1 MSSIARCIVVT
12 AVITL
17 TLGGCRDAVEPP
29 TGPTV
34 AVDRTELASTRE
46 GPPCQSVPEHAAT
59 AFFCD
64 DFSTGNADRWS
75 PSGGLWGVADGR
87 YVGEGTDERFGCGEF
102 PTNQT
107 LIRDFEARDV
117 DLSLDMTS
125 IERVDKMVVLRSA
138 DSDNQI
144 AVNFR
149 AERPGEFPADLI
161 VQERSQCAFTLLT
174 PEFSVLIP
182 PHQVGQTIH
191 ARVLLVHDRLGV
203 WIDGTLVL
211 NRSFPFSE
219 RTGAVGVD
227 VIGGGVTAFDN
238 VFVHRLGHGKAVTPR
253 LHPPNGGFTTPRS
266 VT

>member
-1 MSSIARCIVVT
+1 MSGIARSTVEA
-12 AVITL
+12 AVIIMTL
-17 TLGGCRDAVEPP
+17 AACRDSVAPRGVRQVEADRNAFADSR
-29 TGPTV
+29 V
-34 AVDRTELASTRE
+34 AEPCPRLPDR
-46 GPPCQSVPEHAAT
+46 AAT

-64 DFSTGNADRWS
+64 DFSTGGADRWS
-75 PSGGLWGVADGR
+75 PSGGLWDVIDGR

-117 DLSLDMTS
+117 DLTLDMAS
-125 IERVDKMVVLRSA
+125 IERVDKIVVLRSA
-138 DSDNQI
+138 DPDNQI
-144 AVNFR
+144 EVNFR

-191 ARVLLVHDRLGV
+191 VRVQLVHDRLRV

-219 RTGAVGVD
+219 RTGALGVD

-238 VFVHRLGHGKAVTPR
+238 VFVHRLGHGKAVARGLTPR
-253 LHPPNGGFTTPRS
+253 MAASPARDR
-266 VT
+266 